1 MARLRTAGVALAI
14 ATLSLS
20 GCGVGGAVTD
30 ARHACVHIK
39 AALALETQSEAK
51 GLSATVRNQFKT
63 KALTE
68 LLKATPLAA
77 AATSADGTWNPLQT
91 TLQEA
96 NRVPLQ
102 YEAPALTRLCQI
114 ANSSTPIL

>member
-1 MARLRTAGVALAI
+1 MARLGTAGVALAI
-14 ATLSLS
+14 TALALS
-20 GCGVGGAVTD
+20 GCGVGGAVTQ
-30 ARHACVHIK
+30 ARAACVHVK
-39 AALALETQSEAK
+39 AALAIQAQSEAK
-51 GLSATVRNQFKT
+51 GLTAAQRSQLQT

-68 LLKATPLAA
+68 LIKATPLAA
-77 AATSADGTWNPLQT
+77 AATTADGTWNPLQT

-102 YEAPALTRLCQI
+102 LEAPALTRLCQI